1 MSERISVDIQDGVAD
16 VRLTRSDKMNALD
29 DQMFKA
35 LIETGQ
41 RMKTEKGIRAV
52 VLSGEGRAFCAGLDM
67 GNFGK
72 MAKSNDDSGSKSN
85 KKRNAL
91 APRTHGVAN
100 RAQYAA
106 WVWREV
112 PVPVIAA
119 VHGVAFSGGFQ
130 VCLGADIRYVAPDTK
145 MSIME
150 IKWGLVPDM
159 SITQTLRDIMPMDV
173 AKELQ
178 LPVDCTDF
186 EQMNKVFK
194 KQKNI
199 DAVIHFAAFKSVEE
213 SVRQPDK
220 YFSNNIGSLE
230 TLINLMNSHNV
241 NNIIFSSSCTVYG
254 TPEFLPV
261 NELAPFGKAES
272 PYGETKQLCE
282 KLIEDSEINSISL
295 RYFNPVGS
303 HPTSLIGDCSADKP
317 NNLVP
322 IICEVASGKRE
333 SMQIFGNDYN
343 TIDGTCVRDYIH
355 VVDLAKAHVMAVN
368 HILNRT
374 KIKTAYNLGVG
385 KGVSVQEV
393 IDSFQKVNNLEIS
406 YELGPRRAG
415 DVEKIYSDNTK
426 INDELGWFPVM
437 SFESALVTAWNWEKL
452 QNL

>member
-1 MSERISVDIQDGVAD
+1 MYKRQVDNLSNSSLNNI
-16 VRLTRSDKMNALD
+16 
-29 DQMFKA
+29 
-35 LIETGQ
+35 
-41 RMKTEKGIRAV
+41 KGAEQII
-52 VLSGEGRAFCAGLDM
+52 
-67 GNFGK
+67 
-72 MAKSNDDSGSKSN
+72 KSKIDFYN
-85 KKRNAL
+85 
-91 APRTHGVAN
+91 
-100 RAQYAA
+100 
-106 WVWREV
+106 
-112 PVPVIAA
+112 
-119 VHGVAFSGGFQ
+119 
-130 VCLGADIRYVAPDTK
+130 
-145 MSIME
+145 
-150 IKWGLVPDM
+150 
-159 SITQTLRDIMPMDV
+159 
-173 AKELQ
+173 
-178 LPVDCTDF
+178 VDCKDF
-186 EQMNKVFK
+186 EQMDKVFK
-194 KQKNI
+194 ERKDI

-213 SVRQPDK
+213 SVRQPNK

-303 HPTSLIGDCSADKP
+303 HPTGLIGDCSADKP

-368 HILNRT
+368 HILNNT

-393 IDSFQKVNNLEIS
+393 IDSFQKVNNLKIS

-452 QNL
+452 KN